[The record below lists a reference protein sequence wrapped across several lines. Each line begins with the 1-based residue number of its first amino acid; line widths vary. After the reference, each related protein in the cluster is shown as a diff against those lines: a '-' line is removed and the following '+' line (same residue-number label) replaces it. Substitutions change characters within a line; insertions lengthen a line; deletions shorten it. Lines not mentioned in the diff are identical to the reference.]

1 MYAMQVNLTGKHV
14 VIIGG
19 GRVAYRK
26 VQQLLKED
34 MHAITIISKTFLP
47 EFFAITHANLKL
59 ITKCYDANDIKNAN
73 LIIAATDDKEVNNQV
88 AKDAHIDQWVNNVS
102 DKEQSDFY
110 NVSQFTVDN
119 VTVQIISEGKDY
131 HKVKTLTTEIKEYL
145 NCSDEEDKND

>member
-1 MYAMQVNLTGKHV
+1 M
-14 VIIGG
+14 
-19 GRVAYRK
+19 
-26 VQQLLKED
+26 
-34 MHAITIISKTFLP
+34 
-47 EFFAITHANLKL
+47 
-59 ITKCYDANDIKNAN
+59 
-73 LIIAATDDKEVNNQV
+73 NNQV

>member
-1 MYAMQVNLTGKHV
+1 MDGSPIEKYNNYLRRTCTLLQLSAKHFTG
-14 VIIGG
+14 I
-19 GRVAYRK
+19 
-26 VQQLLKED
+26 
-34 MHAITIISKTFLP
+34 
-47 EFFAITHANLKL
+47 FAITHANLKL

-119 VTVQIISEGKDY
+119 VTVQISSEGTDY
-131 HKVKTLTTEIKEYL
+131 YKVKTLTTEIKEYL
-145 NCSDEEDKND
+145 NCRDEEDIND